1 MAPTER
7 QLADCKLYMRVDGAD
22 EDELIS
28 DLYRA
33 AQEYLAR
40 AGICCTED
48 NASSYALAVHS
59 LTLHYYDHRDAV
71 GTEAGIPVGL
81 RPIINQ
87 LKLEAEVQAAAWR
100 VESL

>member
-1 MAPTER
+1 MDPTEK
-7 QLADCKLYMRVDGAD
+7 QLADCKLYMRVDNTD

-28 DLYRA
+28 GLYRA

-40 AGICCTED
+40 SGIYCTAD
-48 NASSYALAVHS
+48 TASSYALAVHS

-71 GTEAGIPVGL
+71 GSEAGIPVGL

-87 LKLEAEVQAAAWR
+87 LKLESEVQAAAGR